1 MKESLN
7 TAAKRMEKG
16 GFVHIRH
23 GVPGQPIDDAPD
35 GVRIPG
41 SEGRS
46 EAGKLFVGLELGREE
61 GASNHVG
68 SVPAK
73 RDVPSSTTRSV
84 QRGSSASRGAMALM
98 SRQ

>member
-1 MKESLN
+1 MKESFN

-23 GVPGQPIDDAPD
+23 GVPGQPVDDAPD

-61 GASNHVG
+61 GG
-68 SVPAK
+68 FKP
-73 RDVPSSTTRSV
+73 
-84 QRGSSASRGAMALM
+84 RGFGPCEERRA
-98 SRQ
+98 